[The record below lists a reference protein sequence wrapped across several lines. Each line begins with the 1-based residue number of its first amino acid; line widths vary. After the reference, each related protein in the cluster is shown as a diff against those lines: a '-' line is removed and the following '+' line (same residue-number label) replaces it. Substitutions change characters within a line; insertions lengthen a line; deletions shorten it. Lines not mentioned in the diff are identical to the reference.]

1 MNNVRIITTRKET
14 GDRMEER
21 KDEVCDGFE
30 VHEDLLKIV
39 NETLPE
45 ETELYDPVSYT
56 HLTLPTRWSV

>member
-45 ETELYDPVSYT
+45 
-56 HLTLPTRWSV
+56 

>member
-1 MNNVRIITTRKET
+1 
-14 GDRMEER
+14 MEER

-45 ETELYDPVSYT
+45 ETEL
-56 HLTLPTRWSV
+56 LPESGFSLFYLRQRSAYVILQRY